1 MKHLSDAILQTYV
14 DGELSPPNTKATKSH
29 LATCATCAA
38 LLEEMKHEAM
48 QVCGLLDGVMNAPVP
63 SARLRQRLDAAVA
76 QRDVQAEQY
85 AGDAYA
91 GSRSLSERV
100 SDYFNAGFFTA
111 PRAAF
116 AGLAIAAVCLLAF
129 FVASQPPKSVDNT
142 ASVKPSANAADEA
155 FPPWSYGV
163 QSKDD
168 TNLIAVVAPP
178 VRKPIATV
186 ASYDPARTSHNLV
199 VPRRPI
205 IRLTAQQER
214 NAKATDALLPGEGGY
229 LNAIVS
235 LTNAIESNSSESL
248 SPSLRAE
255 YERNLAVVDQA
266 ITTTRTTAKRNPN
279 DTDAAQFLFSAYQS
293 KIELLNAVADQRE
306 IAQR

>member
-1 MKHLSDAILQTYV
+1 MKHLSDATLQTYV
-14 DGELSPPNTKATKSH
+14 DGELSPPNTKAAKSH
-29 LATCATCAA
+29 LARCANCAA
-38 LLEEMKHEAM
+38 LLEELKDEAM
-48 QVCGLLDGVMNAPVP
+48 QVCGLLNSVMNAPVP

-76 QRDVQAEQY
+76 QSDVQADQY

-100 SDYFNAGFFTA
+100 SDYFNTGFFTV

-116 AGLAIAAVCLLAF
+116 AGLAVAAACVLAF
-129 FVASQPPKSVDNT
+129 FVAFQPPKSVDNT
-142 ASVKPSANAADEA
+142 ASVKPSTNADDEA

-168 TNLIAVVAPP
+168 TDLIAVSAPL

-186 ASYDPARTSHNLV
+186 ASNNTVRTSRGDV
-199 VPRRPI
+199 GQRQPF
-205 IRLTAQQER
+205 IRSTAQQER

-279 DTDAAQFLFSAYQS
+279 DIDAAQFLFSAYQS

>member
-1 MKHLSDAILQTYV
+1 MKHLSDATLQTYV

-38 LLEEMKHEAM
+38 LLEEMKDEAM

-116 AGLAIAAVCLLAF
+116 AGLAVAAACLLAF
-129 FVASQPPKSVDNT
+129 LVVVQSPKTVDDI
-142 ASVKPSANAADEA
+142 ASVKLSANDDEA

-186 ASYDPARTSHNLV
+186 ASYDPARTSRGDV
-199 VPRRPI
+199 GQRQPF
-205 IRLTAQQER
+205 IRSTAQQER
-214 NAKATDALLPGEGGY
+214 NAKAADALLPGEGGY